1 MALALR
7 DFAPRRRPTT
17 RPTLVVIQGRRRRVT
32 RMTAIVVGIVIA
44 GLAVLGIGHTQI
56 AQRQWRIDQLES
68 SINAAHEDFD
78 TLRALRAELRSPE
91 RLNTAARALG
101 MRPATTSNFIP
112 IDPQVLATT
121 IAQTAMSP
129 ERSAEPE
136 QLAPID
142 QFRLVKVIE
151 GRRP

>member
-7 DFAPRRRPTT
+7 DLAPRRRPSTP
-17 RPTLVVIQGRRRRVT
+17 PTLVVVQGRRRRIT
-32 RMTAIVVGIVIA
+32 RMSVTVVGVIVI
-44 GLAVLGIGHTQI
+44 GLAVLGVLHTQI
-56 AQRQWRIDQLES
+56 AERQWQIDQLERSIS
-68 SINAAHEDFD
+68 SAHEDFD

-91 RLNTAARALG
+91 RLNTAARELG
-101 MRPATTSNFIP
+101 MRPATASNFIP